1 MKYKQR
7 NLEFIPQEVLDKL
20 PKKDYQLLLNHR
32 KQYRLI
38 RIREE
43 KIKRDE
49 KKLGVLKEELKEMKI
64 NLNSLTML
72 TEHLR
77 KKFHFSC
84 SFSPLPPRG
93 KNNIV
98 YYNLCINRHD
108 KRTIGMGTEKSIKEL
123 LGNHYKNNISKMI
136 LLKKDWKQFI
146 INETNYREINGRKI
160 YGETYLRISKMIVK
174 HGTNFEKIQVDRNTL
189 FPTKVKRGK

>member
-20 PKKDYQLLLNHR
+20 PKKDYELLLKHR
-32 KQYRLI
+32 EKYRLI
-38 RIREE
+38 RLREE

-64 NLNSLTML
+64 DLNSLTML

-77 KKFHFSC
+77 KKFHFTC
-84 SFSPLPPRG
+84 SFVPLPKRG

-123 LGNHYKNNISKMI
+123 LGNHYKNNTSKLI

-146 INETNYREINGRKI
+146 KNETNYREINGRKI
-160 YGETYLRISKMIVK
+160 YGETYLRILKMIVK
-174 HGTNFEKIQVDRNTL
+174 HGTTFDKVQVDKYSL
-189 FPTKVKRGK
+189 FP

>member
-20 PKKDYQLLLNHR
+20 PKKDYELLLKHR
-32 KQYRLI
+32 EKYRLI
-38 RIREE
+38 RLREE

-49 KKLGVLKEELKEMKI
+49 KKLGLLKEEFKEMKI
-64 NLNSLTML
+64 DLNSLTML

-84 SFSPLPPRG
+84 SIVPLPSRG

-108 KRTIGMGTEKSIKEL
+108 KRTISMGNEKSIKEL
-123 LGNHYKNNISKMI
+123 LGNHYKNNPSKLI
-136 LLKKDWKQFI
+136 LLKKDWKQFLK
-146 INETNYREINGRKI
+146 NETNNRVINGRKI
-160 YGETYLRISKMIVK
+160 YGETYVRILKMIVK
-174 HGTNFEKIQVDRNTL
+174 HGTKFDKVQVDRNTL
-189 FPTKVKRGK
+189 FP

>member
-7 NLEFIPQEVLDKL
+7 NLEFIPKEVLDKL
-20 PKKDYQLLLNHR
+20 PKKDYEKLLNHR
-32 KQYRLI
+32 EQYRLI
-38 RIREE
+38 RLREE

-49 KKLGVLKEELKEMKI
+49 KKLGLLKKELNKMKI

-84 SFSPLPPRG
+84 SIVPPPPRG

-98 YYNLCINRHD
+98 YYLYPNL
-108 KRTIGMGTEKSIKEL
+108 K
-123 LGNHYKNNISKMI
+123 NHINISQK
-136 LLKKDWKQFI
+136 LLIK
-146 INETNYREINGRKI
+146 
-160 YGETYLRISKMIVK
+160 
-174 HGTNFEKIQVDRNTL
+174 
-189 FPTKVKRGK
+189 